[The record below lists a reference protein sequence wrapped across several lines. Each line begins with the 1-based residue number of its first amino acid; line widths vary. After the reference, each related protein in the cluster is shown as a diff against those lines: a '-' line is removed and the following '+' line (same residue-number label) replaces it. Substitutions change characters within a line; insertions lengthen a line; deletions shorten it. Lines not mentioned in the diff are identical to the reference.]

1 MSCNYAQPCFF
12 PIRTSSKRPSHEKA
26 KWGSRRQRRCAY
38 LMWALLVPGC
48 GLPAP
53 EASVARFGCLLGHNR
68 VRQRVLIKSALGT
81 IRAEGD
87 PSGLRVIHSGNLRP
101 RRRPAWVLNIRIGV
115 QCVEG
120 DTTHLLN
127 VHEDC
132 GHGAQPRFTNDKP
145 RRTRPCALREL
156 LGMVP
161 PPPASM
167 LHRVAA
173 QFEKHHHPQI
183 KQISKSSNN

>member
-1 MSCNYAQPCFF
+1 
-12 PIRTSSKRPSHEKA
+12 
-26 KWGSRRQRRCAY
+26 
-38 LMWALLVPGC
+38 MWALLVPGC

-68 VRQRVLIKSALGT
+68 VRQRSLIKSALGT

-132 GHGAQPRFTNDKP
+132 GCGAQPRFANGEP
-145 RRTRPCALREL
+145 RRRHPCSPREL
-156 LGMVP
+156 PGMASP
-161 PPPASM
+161 FPASHVWPRTVKYQM
-167 LHRVAA
+167 FDPKVISKPMVVPCRCLHRLSDC
-173 QFEKHHHPQI
+173 EI
-183 KQISKSSNN
+183 KSQKPSFFQTL